1 MKIEKNEDKVDIM
14 KRNNIKGFTL
24 IELMTTVVLIGIV
37 ASMAVPRF
45 SKAYER
51 MEFKSANRDL
61 TSTLRLARSMAIS
74 NKEVFGVNFDSDS
87 KLISLFKKDTSSVLF
102 STFEATDSLISVDS
116 MSNTY
121 STISTDVSN
130 NTISF
135 RPNGSAVFTG
145 GGNIVCM
152 AYTDN
157 MVGISQFNILAS
169 TGRIKSEGHYY

>member
-1 MKIEKNEDKVDIM
+1 M

-24 IELMTTVVLIGIV
+24 IELMTTVVLIGII
-37 ASMAVPRF
+37 ASMAIPRF

-51 MEFKSANRDL
+51 MEFKSANSEL
-61 TSTLRLARSMAIS
+61 KSTLRLARSMAIT
-74 NKEVFGVNFDSDS
+74 NKEIFGVNFDSNS
-87 KLISLFKKDTSSVLF
+87 RIVSVFKKDTASALF
-102 STFEATDSLISVDS
+102 STFEVTDSVVRVDTLIDVF
-116 MSNTY
+116 
-121 STISTDVSN
+121 STITTDLAN

-152 AYTDN
+152 AYTEN
-157 MVGISQFNILAS
+157 MIGISQFNILAS